1 MGRAAASASQKVQVY
16 GLFPLSFI
24 SLTAPFSSSKQH
36 FSTQSGSSQAEIHD
50 RHVWLCLCLLPPH
63 LWGVG
68 LGSVVGAGLIRDGVC
83 PCVGFVRG
91 RQRGL
96 RRWGRTSTSAGAT
109 PCSSSAVQRPLLACN
124 YPLLQAKSGIRF
136 LIRGCLHGERAYEFL
151 SWSISHCRP
160 FRKF

>member
-1 MGRAAASASQKVQVY
+1 MTRKKCRYGCTINQVT
-16 GLFPLSFI
+16 L
-24 SLTAPFSSSKQH
+24 
-36 FSTQSGSSQAEIHD
+36 FSTHGAWYGNIPEGQWAEPQLQPPKRSSQAEIHD

-136 LIRGCLHGERAYEFL
+136 LIRGCLHGELAYEFL
-151 SWSISHCRP
+151 SHAV
-160 FRKF
+160 FE